1 MNCLSII
8 IVNYRSQFLLIN
20 CIKSLYQ
27 FNSGFSKE
35 IIVVDNNSSDDSK
48 EKILSM
54 FPDIIWVQMSYN
66 AGFARANN
74 EGIRNSKG
82 DTVLLLNPDVL
93 FEDDSTEQCYKRLQH
108 SHHIGAGVQLYNPDK
123 TPQITGS
130 YFIKGGINHFLPL
143 PVLGNLFKWLGT
155 QLKVKKTNVPEA
167 KGEVMVDWINGAF
180 LMVKKSAIEKAG
192 LLDEDFFL
200 YSEEIEWC
208 SRLRHYGSFCVYG
221 DLHAIHLQ
229 GETANK
235 AFGSS
240 GQGYFNLWDKKG
252 KQIMLSNFVRIRKQ
266 FGAGWF
272 LFHLL
277 IYIAEVPLSFF
288 KVCWQRII
296 SARRFT
302 FSQFKGYCKN
312 LLTVIKHSFIIIQNK
327 PHFYKVL

>member
-1 MNCLSII
+1 MNLLSIV
-8 IVNYRSQFLLIN
+8 IVNYRSLSLLIN
-20 CIKSLYQ
+20 CIKSIYQ
-27 FNSGFSKE
+27 FNRELTRE

-48 EKILSM
+48 GKILSL
-54 FPDIIWVQMSYN
+54 FPDIIWVQMNYN

-74 EGIRNSKG
+74 EGIRHSKG
-82 DTVLLLNPDVL
+82 NTVLLLNPDVL
-93 FEDDSTEQCYKRLQH
+93 FEDDSLGQCYKRLQQ
-108 SHHIGAGVQLYNPDK
+108 SPHIGAGVQLFNPDK

-130 YFIKGGINHFLPL
+130 YFIRGGINHFLPL
-143 PVLGNLFKWLGT
+143 PVLGNLFRRMGT

-167 KGEVMVDWINGAF
+167 KGDVVVDWINGAF
-180 LMVKKSAIEKAG
+180 LMVKRPVFEKAG

-208 SRLRHYGSFCVYG
+208 SRLRRYGSFCVYG
-221 DLHAIHLQ
+221 DLRAIHLQ

-252 KQIMLSNFVRIRKQ
+252 KQIMLSSFVRIRKQ
-266 FGAGWF
+266 FGIAWF

-277 IYIAEVPLSFF
+277 VYLAEIPLSFC
-288 KVCWQRII
+288 KVCWQSLIA
-296 SARRFT
+296 ARRFT
-302 FSQFKGYCKN
+302 FSQFNGYCKN
-312 LLTVIKHSFIIIQNK
+312 VLTVIKHSWIIIQNK